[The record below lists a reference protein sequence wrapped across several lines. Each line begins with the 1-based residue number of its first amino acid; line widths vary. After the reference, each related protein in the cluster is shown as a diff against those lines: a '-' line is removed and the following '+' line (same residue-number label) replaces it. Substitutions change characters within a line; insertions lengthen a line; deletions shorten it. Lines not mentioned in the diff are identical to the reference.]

1 VAIVT
6 AGIHA
11 PEITR
16 GTGKVI
22 LLVDMQRT
30 YTLAN
35 ILAKR
40 YRTVTC
46 QRSAERTDNTHSGN
60 STTA

>member
-6 AGIHA
+6 AGMHA

-16 GTGKVI
+16 GPGKVI

-30 YTLAN
+30 YTLA
-35 ILAKR
+35 KR
-40 YRTVTC
+40 YRTVKC
-46 QRSAERTDNTHSGN
+46 QRSAERTGNTRSGN